1 MRADSTLTASQREE
15 LVALFEQGFSYGAAA
30 NRVGVRHGPAKN
42 LYQRFKLRGRL
53 CLVRK
58 RRKQEYS
65 FEVKKEVVERYL
77 AGEAQLDIARE
88 FGLWSDQ
95 QVKDW
100 VVKWRKGGDESLK
113 PRPIGRPRKSGKP
126 KVLTEEETLRRENEL
141 LRAENAYLKKLRD
154 LRDQGH
160 A

>member
-1 MRADSTLTASQREE
+1 MRGDSTLTASQREE

-30 NRVGVRHGPAKN
+30 NRVGVRYGPAKN

-65 FEVKKEVVERYL
+65 FEVKKAVVERYL
-77 AGEAQLDIARE
+77 TGEAQLDIARE

-100 VVKWRKGGDESLK
+100 VVKWRKGSE
-113 PRPIGRPRKSGKP
+113 
-126 KVLTEEETLRRENEL
+126 V
-141 LRAENAYLKKLRD
+141 A
-154 LRDQGH
+154 
-160 A
+160 

>member
-65 FEVKKEVVERYL
+65 FEVKKQSLSVISLERPSWISL
-77 AGEAQLDIARE
+77 VSLVC
-88 FGLWSDQ
+88 GLIS
-95 QVKDW
+95 
-100 VVKWRKGGDESLK
+100 RL
-113 PRPIGRPRKSGKP
+113 RIGR
-126 KVLTEEETLRRENEL
+126 
-141 LRAENAYLKKLRD
+141 
-154 LRDQGH
+154 
-160 A
+160 

>member
-1 MRADSTLTASQREE
+1 
-15 LVALFEQGFSYGAAA
+15 
-30 NRVGVRHGPAKN
+30 
-42 LYQRFKLRGRL
+42 
-53 CLVRK
+53 
-58 RRKQEYS
+58 
-65 FEVKKEVVERYL
+65 
-77 AGEAQLDIARE
+77 
-88 FGLWSDQ
+88 

-126 KVLTEEETLRRENEL
+126 KVLTEEDALRRENEL

-154 LRDQGH
+154 LREQGH